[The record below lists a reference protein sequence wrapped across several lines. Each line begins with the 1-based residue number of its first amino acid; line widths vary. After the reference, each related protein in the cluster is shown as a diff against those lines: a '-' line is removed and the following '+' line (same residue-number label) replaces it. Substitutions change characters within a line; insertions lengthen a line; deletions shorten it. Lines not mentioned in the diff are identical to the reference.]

1 VDMVHRTGQ
10 KESYHN
16 FNNNIRNNI
25 NYNIEKN
32 EKSSKIDETDDLKF
46 SPESEQENFFEDL
59 FKKDE
64 IFMEKESLTEN
75 KKMKDLALDSHGEK
89 SDNEATALDKIGKK
103 IELDEIPHFE
113 DKKD

>member
-1 VDMVHRTGQ
+1 MAHFASQ
-10 KESYHN
+10 KEGYHN
-16 FNNNIRNNI
+16 VNNNIRNNI
-25 NYNIEKN
+25 YYNIEKN

-89 SDNEATALDKIGKK
+89 SDNEATALDKIGKRLNLTRFLILK
-103 IELDEIPHFE
+103 I
-113 DKKD
+113 KKIIK